1 MSAAR
6 QWKKEYRKG
15 RGEGGRPRVLA
26 EFSNAASYAVT
37 QHPDI
42 VEALRGASRL
52 ASEIAGIYVDFIP
65 GWKLHADW
73 FRCMI
78 AQAVAHDNGGKAPEH
93 LATVYGV
100 LGWDLR
106 DALFPQYD
114 DMTTVHSLP
123 FETEDDGTVY
133 FKILLEPTGAFP
145 VGSTWRA
152 SSGRDWQVVEH
163 HADGRIEFEDGNG
176 SGHTITLAP
185 AMARKM
191 RRV

>member
-1 MSAAR
+1 MSAT

-15 RGEGGRPRVLA
+15 RGEGGRPRILA
-26 EFSNAASYAVT
+26 EFSNAVTFAIT

-42 VEALRGASRL
+42 IAALREGGRL
-52 ASEIAGIYVDFIP
+52 GSEIAGIYVDFIP

-73 FRCMI
+73 FKCMI
-78 AQAVAHDNGGKAPEH
+78 AQAVAHNSGGTPPEH
-93 LATVYGV
+93 LDVVYRA

-106 DALFPQYD
+106 ESLYPRYD

-123 FETEDDGTVY
+123 FETKDDGAVY

-163 HADGRIEFEDGNG
+163 HADGWIEFEDAAG
-176 SGHTITLAP
+176 SGQTITISP
-185 AMARKM
+185 AVARKM
-191 RRV
+191 WRV